1 MESEKSTRKAAGL
14 PTAPGRRKLV
24 LELLRKMP
32 MPVDRAMI
40 GKDVADHL
48 RLTEAQRAITAPG
61 VDYSYVDW
69 MSGWACND
77 LKHIGVCEQP
87 ARGLYQLTELGQTIS
102 SDEVERLHRE
112 RIKISRSTKQGKSG
126 DDPGPERDWVQPLLE
141 RLKTMSPTAFEHL
154 AKVLLTSAGFDDVQV
169 TGGSGDGGIDGIGM
183 YRPSG
188 FITFHTAFQCK
199 RYQGTVGASAV
210 RDFRGSFIGRSD
222 RGIFITTGSF
232 TRDARDEAA
241 RPGANPVD
249 LIDGEALCDLL
260 KEHKLGVKVT
270 LRTVEDVVIDEGYFG
285 QFEDSP

>member
-1 MESEKSTRKAAGL
+1 METTESARAKAGL
-14 PTAPGRRKLV
+14 PGAAELRATV
-24 LELLRKMP
+24 L
-32 MPVDRAMI
+32 
-40 GKDVADHL
+40 DVARRMPQPVARRDAV
-48 RLTEAQRAITAPG
+48 EAVAEYLGLSAEQRAVPG
-61 VDYSYVDW
+61 PGNARFYYQFAI
-69 MSGWACND
+69 GWTLND
-77 LKHIGVCEQP
+77 LKWVDAFDQP
-87 ARGLYQLTELGQTIS
+87 RRGLYRLT
-102 SDEVERLHRE
+102 DEGRTMTLETVEE
-112 RIKISRSTKQGKSG
+112 RHAARRGPKDGLPSG
-126 DDPGPERDWVQPLLE
+126 PDSPPEPWSIQLLE
-141 RLKTMSPTAFEHL
+141 RLKSMSPTAFEHL

-199 RYQGTVGASAV
+199 RYQGSVGASAV

-285 QFEDSP
+285 QFEDAP